1 MKAIRRLLVLQ
12 HLEIEGP
19 GLFEQF
25 AKERDLKIEIIRL
38 DNKNDLPQTKKG
50 DLILIMGGPMGV
62 KDIGRDRYPWLKLE
76 IDFIKKYGKGFE
88 NRLKGTGVTP
98 SYRSW
103 YENDCF
109 VSIAAG
115 TYQEDTWSAMKWFS
129 VNVCSESA
137 EIMESE

>member
-1 MKAIRRLLVLQ
+1 MELTTYKPKDSMIRLIIASILFFIPLGSFADEKQR
-12 HLEIEGP
+12 EIENEAIN
-19 GLFEQF
+19 L
-25 AKERDLKIEIIRL
+25 
-38 DNKNDLPQTKKG
+38 
-50 DLILIMGGPMGV
+50 V
-62 KDIGRDRYPWLKLE
+62 
-76 IDFIKKYGKGFE
+76 IKKYGKGLE
-88 NRLKGTGVTP
+88 NRLKGTEVYP

-115 TYQEDTWSAMKWFS
+115 TYQEDTWSTMKWFS

>member
-1 MKAIRRLLVLQ
+1 MKPLLIASIIFFIPLGGFANEKQRQIEYEAINLV
-12 HLEIEGP
+12 I
-19 GLFEQF
+19 
-25 AKERDLKIEIIRL
+25 
-38 DNKNDLPQTKKG
+38 N
-50 DLILIMGGPMGV
+50 
-62 KDIGRDRYPWLKLE
+62 
-76 IDFIKKYGKGFE
+76 KYGKGLE
-88 NRLKGTGVTP
+88 NRLKGTEVTP

-115 TYQEDTWSAMKWFS
+115 TYQEDWSAMKWFS

>member
-1 MKAIRRLLVLQ
+1 MISLLIASILFLIPIGGCADEKQ
-12 HLEIEGP
+12 REIENEAIN
-19 GLFEQF
+19 L
-25 AKERDLKIEIIRL
+25 
-38 DNKNDLPQTKKG
+38 
-50 DLILIMGGPMGV
+50 V
-62 KDIGRDRYPWLKLE
+62 
-76 IDFIKKYGKGFE
+76 IKKYGKGLD
-88 NRLKGTGVTP
+88 NRLKGTGLTP

-115 TYQEDTWSAMKWFS
+115 TYHDDTWSAIKWFS

>member
-1 MKAIRRLLVLQ
+1 MRHLLLASI
-12 HLEIEGP
+12 LFFISFGAFADEREREIEYEAIN
-19 GLFEQF
+19 L
-25 AKERDLKIEIIRL
+25 
-38 DNKNDLPQTKKG
+38 
-50 DLILIMGGPMGV
+50 V
-62 KDIGRDRYPWLKLE
+62 
-76 IDFIKKYGKGFE
+76 IKKYGKGLE
-88 NRLKGTGVTP
+88 NRLKATGGNP

-115 TYQEDTWSAMKWFS
+115 TFQEGSWSAMNWFS